1 MGARAVDSTGVGD
14 GVESFNPE
22 LPERG
27 QFLPRS
33 HGTGE
38 EATVPVMPGEEG
50 TVAVAP
56 TDPAHRLREE
66 LQKLAGDVAALD
78 RRDAA
83 QHGGLKGEIAHL
95 VRRIA
100 RLEALPKARPTR

>member
-1 MGARAVDSTGVGD
+1 MGARAVDSTGVRES
-14 GVESFNPE
+14 VETFKPE
-22 LPERG
+22 SPERG
-27 QFLPRS
+27 QFLPRG
-33 HGTGE
+33 HGTGGE
-38 EATVPVMPGEEG
+38 GTVPVTPGEEG
-50 TVAVAP
+50 TVAIAAAE
-56 TDPAHRLREE
+56 PAHRLREE